1 MKIWNRFISFALA
14 TTLLLTVPLVSFA
27 AGTKNSTS
35 SDFTTVQSASGEL
48 LVRAYDLD
56 NGDSVFEQ
64 YNDGKLVSRY
74 TVDRSKN
81 VINELVYSS
90 DGTSKQLQRFIPTEK
105 NFDIVLPQSTM
116 SRRLG
121 RIRFQYTDGTGTGI
135 CGAYVD
141 YVKETGNKKYDING
155 TYRDLAGLASVV
167 AGALSLPAAPAL
179 AISKTALAYF
189 GFAMTAVQFTIP
201 QCNLNSQYEQI
212 EYTLTDINHFSH
224 KNSFWGTKYVIT
236 ESGNKFNNTYT
247 DGEYYPTTSWGN
259 QNFGM
264 TIYNYLFTY
273 SNWNIYAW
281 N

>member
-90 DGTSKQLQRFIPTEK
+90 DGTSKQLQRFIP
-105 NFDIVLPQSTM
+105 VS
-116 SRRLG
+116 
-121 RIRFQYTDGTGTGI
+121 YTH
-135 CGAYVD
+135 
-141 YVKETGNKKYDING
+141 
-155 TYRDLAGLASVV
+155 L
-167 AGALSLPAAPAL
+167 
-179 AISKTALAYF
+179 
-189 GFAMTAVQFTIP
+189 
-201 QCNLNSQYEQI
+201 
-212 EYTLTDINHFSH
+212 TL
-224 KNSFWGTKYVIT
+224 
-236 ESGNKFNNTYT
+236 
-247 DGEYYPTTSWGN
+247 PTT
-259 QNFGM
+259 
-264 TIYNYLFTY
+264 
-273 SNWNIYAW
+273 
-281 N
+281 

>member
-1 MKIWNRFISFALA
+1 M
-14 TTLLLTVPLVSFA
+14 
-27 AGTKNSTS
+27 
-35 SDFTTVQSASGEL
+35 
-48 LVRAYDLD
+48 
-56 NGDSVFEQ
+56 
-64 YNDGKLVSRY
+64 VSRY

-167 AGALSLPAAPAL
+167 AGALSLPAD
-179 AISKTALAYF
+179 IVF
-189 GFAMTAVQFTIP
+189 GEPSM
-201 QCNLNSQYEQI
+201 L
-212 EYTLTDINHFSH
+212 
-224 KNSFWGTKYVIT
+224 
-236 ESGNKFNNTYT
+236 
-247 DGEYYPTTSWGN
+247 
-259 QNFGM
+259 
-264 TIYNYLFTY
+264 
-273 SNWNIYAW
+273 
-281 N
+281 

>member
-1 MKIWNRFISFALA
+1 MKPYLWNRFISFALA

-135 CGAYVD
+135 CGAYD
-141 YVKETGNKKYDING
+141 YFLLG
-155 TYRDLAGLASVV
+155 TL
-167 AGALSLPAAPAL
+167 
-179 AISKTALAYF
+179 
-189 GFAMTAVQFTIP
+189 
-201 QCNLNSQYEQI
+201 
-212 EYTLTDINHFSH
+212 
-224 KNSFWGTKYVIT
+224 
-236 ESGNKFNNTYT
+236 
-247 DGEYYPTTSWGN
+247 
-259 QNFGM
+259 
-264 TIYNYLFTY
+264 
-273 SNWNIYAW
+273 
-281 N
+281 

>member
-121 RIRFQYTDGTGTGI
+121 RIRFQYTMEPERESAEHMWI
-135 CGAYVD
+135 
-141 YVKETGNKKYDING
+141 YVKETGNKNMI
-155 TYRDLAGLASVV
+155 L
-167 AGALSLPAAPAL
+167 
-179 AISKTALAYF
+179 
-189 GFAMTAVQFTIP
+189 M
-201 QCNLNSQYEQI
+201 EHI
-212 EYTLTDINHFSH
+212 EIWQGWHQL
-224 KNSFWGTKYVIT
+224 
-236 ESGNKFNNTYT
+236 
-247 DGEYYPTTSWGN
+247 
-259 QNFGM
+259 
-264 TIYNYLFTY
+264 
-273 SNWNIYAW
+273 
-281 N
+281 

>member
-90 DGTSKQLQRFIPTEK
+90 DGTSNSCSDLFRQR
-105 NFDIVLPQSTM
+105 
-116 SRRLG
+116 
-121 RIRFQYTDGTGTGI
+121 RILI
-135 CGAYVD
+135 
-141 YVKETGNKKYDING
+141 
-155 TYRDLAGLASVV
+155 
-167 AGALSLPAAPAL
+167 
-179 AISKTALAYF
+179 
-189 GFAMTAVQFTIP
+189 
-201 QCNLNSQYEQI
+201 
-212 EYTLTDINHFSH
+212 
-224 KNSFWGTKYVIT
+224 
-236 ESGNKFNNTYT
+236 
-247 DGEYYPTTSWGN
+247 
-259 QNFGM
+259 
-264 TIYNYLFTY
+264 
-273 SNWNIYAW
+273 
-281 N
+281 

>member
-1 MKIWNRFISFALA
+1 MKIWSKLISLVIASV
-14 TTLLLTVPLVSFA
+14 LLLTVPLTSFA
-27 AGTKNSTS
+27 AGIKNNTNSNV
-35 SDFTTVQSASGEL
+35 TTVQSTSGEL

-64 YNDGKLVSRY
+64 YNDGKMVSHY
-74 TVDRSKN
+74 TVSRSKN
-81 VINELVYSS
+81 VINELIYSS
-90 DGTSKQLQRFIPTEK
+90 DGSSKQLQRSIPVEK
-105 NFDIVLPQSTM
+105 NEGIILPQSSM

-155 TYRDLAGLASVV
+155 TYRDLAGLASFV
-167 AGALSLPAAPAL
+167 AGVLALPAAPAL
-179 AISKTALAYF
+179 AVSKTVLTYF
-189 GFAMTAVQFTIP
+189 GIALTAVQFAIP
-201 QCNLNSQYEQI
+201 QCNLDSNYEQI
-212 EYTLTDINHFSH
+212 EYTLTDIAYSSH
-224 KNSFWGTKYVIT
+224 KNSFWGTKWVVT

-247 DGEYYPTTSWGN
+247 DGEYYPTASWGN

>member
-90 DGTSKQLQRFIPTEK
+90 DGTSKQLQRFIPTIY
-105 NFDIVLPQSTM
+105 NV
-116 SRRLG
+116 
-121 RIRFQYTDGTGTGI
+121 
-135 CGAYVD
+135 
-141 YVKETGNKKYDING
+141 
-155 TYRDLAGLASVV
+155 ASV
-167 AGALSLPAAPAL
+167 G
-179 AISKTALAYF
+179 
-189 GFAMTAVQFTIP
+189 
-201 QCNLNSQYEQI
+201 
-212 EYTLTDINHFSH
+212 
-224 KNSFWGTKYVIT
+224 KNSFPIYRWNRN
-236 ESGNKFNNTYT
+236 GNLRSICGLCERNRK
-247 DGEYYPTTSWGN
+247 
-259 QNFGM
+259 QK
-264 TIYNYLFTY
+264 I
-273 SNWNIYAW
+273 
-281 N
+281 

>member
-105 NFDIVLPQSTM
+105 S
-116 SRRLG
+116 
-121 RIRFQYTDGTGTGI
+121 
-135 CGAYVD
+135 
-141 YVKETGNKKYDING
+141 
-155 TYRDLAGLASVV
+155 YRNL
-167 AGALSLPAAPAL
+167 
-179 AISKTALAYF
+179 
-189 GFAMTAVQFTIP
+189 
-201 QCNLNSQYEQI
+201 QCRVGWEEFVSNIQMEP
-212 EYTLTDINHFSH
+212 ER
-224 KNSFWGTKYVIT
+224 
-236 ESGNKFNNTYT
+236 ESA
-247 DGEYYPTTSWGN
+247 EHMWI
-259 QNFGM
+259 M
-264 TIYNYLFTY
+264 
-273 SNWNIYAW
+273 
-281 N
+281 

>member
-90 DGTSKQLQRFIPTEK
+90 DILRLHR
-105 NFDIVLPQSTM
+105 VLLRYGEADCILLHVQICLE
-116 SRRLG
+116 RR
-121 RIRFQYTDGTGTGI
+121 
-135 CGAYVD
+135 
-141 YVKETGNKKYDING
+141 
-155 TYRDLAGLASVV
+155 S
-167 AGALSLPAAPAL
+167 
-179 AISKTALAYF
+179 
-189 GFAMTAVQFTIP
+189 
-201 QCNLNSQYEQI
+201 
-212 EYTLTDINHFSH
+212 
-224 KNSFWGTKYVIT
+224 
-236 ESGNKFNNTYT
+236 
-247 DGEYYPTTSWGN
+247 
-259 QNFGM
+259 
-264 TIYNYLFTY
+264 
-273 SNWNIYAW
+273 
-281 N
+281 

>member
-90 DGTSKQLQRFIPTEK
+90 DGTSKQLQRFIPAPK
-105 NFDIVLPQSTM
+105 FAA
-116 SRRLG
+116 SRYAHAATPGSAAAGWRS
-121 RIRFQYTDGTGTGI
+121 RSAAWRRQRWSATGSRG
-135 CGAYVD
+135 
-141 YVKETGNKKYDING
+141 
-155 TYRDLAGLASVV
+155 YR
-167 AGALSLPAAPAL
+167 
-179 AISKTALAYF
+179 
-189 GFAMTAVQFTIP
+189 
-201 QCNLNSQYEQI
+201 
-212 EYTLTDINHFSH
+212 
-224 KNSFWGTKYVIT
+224 
-236 ESGNKFNNTYT
+236 
-247 DGEYYPTTSWGN
+247 
-259 QNFGM
+259 
-264 TIYNYLFTY
+264 
-273 SNWNIYAW
+273 
-281 N
+281 

>member
-1 MKIWNRFISFALA
+1 MDKITFVQGDIC
-14 TTLLLTVPLVSFA
+14 
-27 AGTKNSTS
+27 
-35 SDFTTVQSASGEL
+35 DFDFVL
-48 LVRAYDLD
+48 DL
-56 NGDSVFEQ
+56 F
-64 YNDGKLVSRY
+64 
-74 TVDRSKN
+74 
-81 VINELVYSS
+81 
-90 DGTSKQLQRFIPTEK
+90 
-105 NFDIVLPQSTM
+105 
-116 SRRLG
+116 
-121 RIRFQYTDGTGTGI
+121 
-135 CGAYVD
+135 
-141 YVKETGNKKYDING
+141 KKYDING

-212 EYTLTDINHFSH
+212 EYTLTDINHSSH

>member
-212 EYTLTDINHFSH
+212 EYTLTDINHSSH
-224 KNSFWGTKYVIT
+224 KNSFWGTKQVIT
-236 ESGNKFNNTYT
+236 ESGNKFINTYT
-247 DGEYYPTTSWGN
+247 DGRDITPQYPWGN
-259 QNFGM
+259 QNFEG
-264 TIYNYLFTY
+264 
-273 SNWNIYAW
+273 
-281 N
+281 